1 MRGRNVVFVAQVV
14 PELRPE
20 QSVQEAE
27 AAIVEFRDTA
37 LGSWFWRT
45 SVGEALLK
53 WFWRTWLGRWLAR
66 KFADAGPEE
75 LHGYAF
81 WGPVALIILVTE
93 LIGTGWFGSF
103 AGWPTISSTVGH
115 LQDLNSLWGVPVV
128 GLIAIAAFYAMA
140 YETRPT
146 SEGRDEFYL
155 VRRPW
160 LQLRYGWP
168 VVFGATALITLQVWL
183 KDTDKYELGYAL
195 YGSLAFFGIVVPL
208 LLVWLKSEHVVF
220 PTLFYTFKRLSD
232 RFRWVAA
239 LVAAGLA
246 ILVIH
251 LALYPWPDLAREPA
265 KFAGLNG
272 PAARA
277 RAERALEDEPGVK
290 PNLIYSTRARSV
302 SEGQDA
308 WFVYFNDLTGGEQ
321 TYAGCYVVVRDSRAI
336 VSDDCRG

>member
-1 MRGRNVVFVAQVV
+1 MAQVV
-14 PELRPE
+14 PDVRADQTTEA
-20 QSVQEAE
+20 AE
-27 AAIVEFRDTA
+27 AAIVQFRDRA
-37 LGSWFWRT
+37 LRSRFWRT
-45 SVGEALLK
+45 AAGERLLK
-53 WFWRTWLGRWLAR
+53 WFWKTRVGRWLAR
-66 KFADAGPEE
+66 KFDDAEPEE
-75 LHGYAF
+75 LRGYQF
-81 WGPVALIILVTE
+81 WGPVALLVLVTE

-103 AGWPTISSTVGH
+103 AKWPTISSTVGH

-128 GLIAIAAFYAMA
+128 GLIAIAAFYALA

-155 VRRPW
+155 LRRARVR
-160 LQLRYGWP
+160 LRYGWP
-168 VVFGATALITLQVWL
+168 LVFGATTLITLQAWL
-183 KDTDKYELGYAL
+183 SDKDKYELGYAL

-208 LLVWLKSEHVVF
+208 LLVWLRSEHVVF
-220 PTLFYTFKRLSD
+220 PTLFYTFKRLGE

-277 RAERALEDEPGVK
+277 RAEQALNDEPDAK
-290 PNLIYSTRARSV
+290 ENLVYSTRARSV
-302 SEGQDA
+302 SDGRDA
-308 WFVYFNDLTGGEQ
+308 WFVYFNEADGEEQ
-321 TYAGCYVVVRDSRAI
+321 THTGCYVVVVRDSPPT